1 MKYQIGD
8 FRVVSYETL
17 YHDECSKGLSK
28 KVNDLRLK
36 GWEDYGNVTVT
47 MNYKRES
54 VLMTK
59 QMKKV
64 KLDCDINIEC
74 ECGIKVQKKN
84 YEKHINSK
92 SHLVALENN
101 KTIVGPPSSS

>member
-8 FRVVSYETL
+8 FRVVSYETMS
-17 YHDECSKGLSK
+17 HDDCSRGLSK
-28 KVNDLRLK
+28 KVNEGRLK

-64 KLDCDINIEC
+64 KLDCDINIQC

-84 YEKHINSK
+84 FEKHINSK
-92 SHLVALENN
+92 SHLIALENN
-101 KTIVGPPSSS
+101 K

>member
-8 FRVVSYETL
+8 FRVVSYQTL
-17 YHDECSKGLSK
+17 GHDDCSRGLTK
-28 KVNDLRLK
+28 KVNELRLK
-36 GWEDYGNVTVT
+36 GWEDFGNVTVT
-47 MNYKRES
+47 INYKTES

-92 SHLVALENN
+92 AHLTALENN
-101 KTIVGPPSSS
+101 KTIVASS

>member
-8 FRVVSYETL
+8 FRVVSYETSF
-17 YHDECSKGLSK
+17 HDDCSRGLSK
-28 KVNDLRLK
+28 KVNELRLK

-101 KTIVGPPSSS
+101 KTIVGAPSSS

>member
-1 MKYQIGD
+1 MVKYQVGD
-8 FRVVSYETL
+8 FRVVSFQTTS
-17 YHDECSKGLSK
+17 HDDCSRGLTK
-28 KVNDLRLK
+28 KVNELRLK
-36 GWEDYGNVTVT
+36 GWEDFGNVTVT
-47 MNYKRES
+47 INYKTES

-84 YEKHINSK
+84 FENHINSK
-92 SHLVALENN
+92 AHLISLANN
-101 KTIVGPPSSS
+101 KTTVASS